1 MWQRPLQ
8 SPTGTLLVWNSYWR
22 CFRRCIVGFLL
33 FIAILRGQ
41 GFLANVAG
49 MDPRVLCGG
58 MVPSRNAMDAMLSAK
73 GSTLPRFLFGS
84 CSIHVRY
91 VSFGARLRTQEDGK
105 VFLPFLEPWKQPP
118 PRDPDVHVEFSHTDQ
133 EALPGPWQRTLIEDI
148 DLFFSIH
155 FHSFP
160 TLVILMAIGPNN
172 TSPNARAFISH
183 ATTCKLRL
191 MNIQEELGLHH
202 AASVSTCFACFSS
215 LMLVASP
222 RGYKKTYLFKAVQ
235 HLARWPKSSC
245 DLILSFSTSHAEPL
259 SASYLHSYSGD
270 ATAVWPRAYEC
281 HTDVHRSL
289 ELGPLIRTESCRWI
303 VCFIHFFA
311 QDCI

>member
-22 CFRRCIVGFLL
+22 CIRRCIVGFLL

-58 MVPSRNAMDAMLSAK
+58 MVPSRNAMDAILSAK

-148 DLFFSIH
+148 DLVMFPFISIH
-155 FHSFP
+155 FLP
-160 TLVILMAIGPNN
+160 W
-172 TSPNARAFISH
+172 
-183 ATTCKLRL
+183 
-191 MNIQEELGLHH
+191 
-202 AASVSTCFACFSS
+202 SS
-215 LMLVASP
+215 WWL
-222 RGYKKTYLFKAVQ
+222 
-235 HLARWPKSSC
+235 
-245 DLILSFSTSHAEPL
+245 
-259 SASYLHSYSGD
+259 
-270 ATAVWPRAYEC
+270 
-281 HTDVHRSL
+281 
-289 ELGPLIRTESCRWI
+289 
-303 VCFIHFFA
+303 
-311 QDCI
+311 